1 MESNKNVLWDV
12 DEQLFASMEGNYTSA
27 NEANFFKNLHFKQE
41 YEPTL
46 SNELLVSE
54 YENDDEIYLV
64 RVEYEE
70 YLVGHGKYPSQKE
83 VHVMNLSE
91 ALATRLKDVG
101 SDKDLSLLEWLR
113 KRDYAGVRYNRNH
126 DFED

>member
-1 MESNKNVLWDV
+1 MNSDKNSLWDA

-54 YENDDEIYLV
+54 YDNDDEIYLV

-70 YLVGHGKYPSQKE
+70 YLVGHGSPPLQKE

-91 ALATRLKDVG
+91 ALATHLKDVG
-101 SDKDLSLLEWLR
+101 FDKDLTLFEWLR
-113 KRDYAGVRYNRNH
+113 MRDYADVRYNRNH
-126 DFED
+126 DFEK

>member
-1 MESNKNVLWDV
+1 MNNKKNTLWDV
-12 DEQLFASMEGNYTSA
+12 DEELFAYMEGNYASA

-54 YENDDEIYLV
+54 YENEDEMYLV

-70 YLVGHGKYPSQKE
+70 YLVGHGKIPFQKE
-83 VHVMNLSE
+83 VHAMNLSE
-91 ALATRLKDVG
+91 ALSTRLKEVG
-101 SDKDLSLLEWLR
+101 FDKDVTLLEWLR
-113 KRDYAGVRYNRNH
+113 MRDYVDVKYNRNH
-126 DFED
+126 DFEN

>member
-1 MESNKNVLWDV
+1 MNSNKNTLWDV
-12 DEQLFASMEGNYTSA
+12 DEQLFASMEGNYKSA

-54 YENDDEIYLV
+54 ADNDDQVYLV

-70 YLVGHGKYPSQKE
+70 YLVGVGIYPHQKE
-83 VHVMNLSE
+83 VHAMNLSE
-91 ALATRLKDVG
+91 ALAVNLKDIG
-101 SDKDLSLLEWLR
+101 IEKDITLLDWLR
-113 KRDYAGVRYNRNH
+113 ARDYADVKYNRNH
-126 DFED
+126 DFEK